1 MPAFAGAIEL
11 GYRHIETDLHATSDG
26 VLVCIHD
33 STVDRT
39 TNGEGEVS
47 SLTLRE
53 IQALDAGFR
62 HGTRDGF
69 RFRSQGVEV
78 PAFEEAVLS
87 FPDVR
92 FVVDLKADGLE
103 ELLADLVERMG
114 IHERL
119 IVGSFSDER
128 LSRFRELTRGRV
140 ATSTGPALTRLWIL
154 ASRVGRRGG
163 GDASALQLPT
173 QIRGVR
179 VVDERLVAAAHA
191 AGLQVHVWTVNRVD
205 DMETLLDIGVDGI
218 ITDRPDL
225 LKKNL
230 MNRDEWRRS

>member
-1 MPAFAGAIEL
+1 MPAFAGAVEM

-33 STVDRT
+33 PTVNRT
-39 TNGEGEVS
+39 TDGEGEVS
-47 SLTLRE
+47 SFTFDE
-53 IQALDAGFR
+53 IQVLDAGFR

-69 RFRSQGVEV
+69 RFRSQGVRI
-78 PAFEEAVLS
+78 PAFEEALVS

-103 ELLADLVERMG
+103 EPLADLVEKMG
-114 IHERL
+114 IHDRL

-128 LSRFRELTRGRV
+128 LSRFRKLTRGEV
-140 ATSTGPALTRLWIL
+140 ATSTGPALTRLWVL

-163 GDASALQLPT
+163 GEAAALQLPT
-173 QIRGVR
+173 QMRGVR

-191 AGLQVHVWTVNRVD
+191 AGLQVHVWTVNRAD
-205 DMETLLDIGVDGI
+205 DMDTFLDIGVDGI

-225 LKKNL
+225 LKKIL
-230 MNRDEWRRS
+230 MNRDKWRHQ